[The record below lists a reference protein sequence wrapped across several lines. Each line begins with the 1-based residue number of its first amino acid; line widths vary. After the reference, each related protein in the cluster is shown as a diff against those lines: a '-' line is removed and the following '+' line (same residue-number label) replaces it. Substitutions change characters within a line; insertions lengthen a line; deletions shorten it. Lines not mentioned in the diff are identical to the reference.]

1 MRNSVKSVVAAAAF
15 VAAGAANAAVLE
27 TSEGPGGSGEIVVS
41 ILNQTTGLSML
52 VDTNVLAT
60 DLISGNVDSWASD
73 ATLTATINSFLDG
86 SSGKFWVAS
95 AVNPNFF
102 ENTML
107 SSGTEVTSANIL
119 TAVGN
124 YNEFAAFTLSEVPY
138 VTDLAGDGDDVEGGL
153 DSAGNLGF
161 NANLGNWSSGG
172 VELDGNAYITVST
185 NNFSGF
191 TQTTLENY
199 WTLSSDGQLSYV
211 PVPAAVWLFGSA
223 LIGLAGVARRRRSA

>member
-41 ILNQTTGLSML
+41 ILNDTTGLSML

-73 ATLTATINSFLDG
+73 ATLTATINDFLDG
-86 SSGKFWVAS
+86 SAGKFWVAS
-95 AVNPNFF
+95 AVVPSFF
-102 ENTML
+102 ESTML
-107 SSGTEVTSANIL
+107 SSGTTVSSANIL
-119 TAVGN
+119 NAVN
-124 YNEFAAFTLSEVPY
+124 DYNGAAAATLIGPFAD
-138 VTDLAGDGDDVEGGL
+138 DLAGDGADVEGGL
-153 DSAGNLGF
+153 DSASSIGFNSNLGIW
-161 NANLGNWSSGG
+161 GSGG

>member
-27 TSEGPGGSGEIVVS
+27 TSEGPGGSGEIIVS
-41 ILNQTTGLSML
+41 ILNETTGLSML

-60 DLISGNVDSWASD
+60 DVIDGTVSSWASD
-73 ATLTATINSFLDG
+73 ATLTATINSFLNG

-102 ENTML
+102 SNTSL
-107 SSGTEVTSANIL
+107 SSGDLVTQANLL
-119 TAVGN
+119 TFMGN
-124 YNEFAAFTLSEVPY
+124 YNSTAAATLSDTAY
-138 VTDLAGDGDDVEGGL
+138 INDLAGDGVDVEGGL
-153 DSAGNLGF
+153 DSAGSLGF
-161 NANLGNWSSGG
+161 NSNLGGWAAGG
-172 VELDGNAYITVST
+172 VALDGNAYLTVST
-185 NNFSGF
+185 GGFSF
-191 TQTTLENY
+191 EQYTMDTY